1 MLTNVLIIFM
11 FLSYSL
17 FFIFSTILLSSQIN
31 VTRYPQVFLVLFLV
45 LDPDQSSLYVLDP
58 PPLPSLSIS
67 PLPFC
72 SNCWEP
78 LSGVLLVVVYKNLLQ
93 GWIVNWRRKVFY
105 HYAHTL
111 LHCSDWVGSRFLTRV
126 GYSS

>member
-58 PPLPSLSIS
+58 PPPLPSALIKK
-67 PLPFC
+67 F
-72 SNCWEP
+72 SN
-78 LSGVLLVVVYKNLLQ
+78 
-93 GWIVNWRRKVFY
+93 I
-105 HYAHTL
+105 
-111 LHCSDWVGSRFLTRV
+111 
-126 GYSS
+126 